1 MAYKIVEIQEEEY
14 IEENIE
20 STKDNEN
27 EISKNSDQNINESEI
42 TEN

>member
-42 TEN
+42 TRN